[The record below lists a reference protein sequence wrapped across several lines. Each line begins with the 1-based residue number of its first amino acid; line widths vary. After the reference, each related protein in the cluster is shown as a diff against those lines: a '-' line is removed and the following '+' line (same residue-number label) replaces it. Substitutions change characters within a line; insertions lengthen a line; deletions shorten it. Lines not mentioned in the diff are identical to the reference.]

1 MPNDRSLREW
11 NAAPPAFKNDGAS
24 MSRVDSRVVVLV
36 VEDEPLIRLNAV
48 AMIEDAGFEVLEAA
62 NADEAILILE
72 NRSDIRIV
80 FTDVHMPGSMD
91 GLRLAH
97 AVRDRW
103 PPIKLIVTSGQM
115 TVSEDELPLGG
126 RFFSKPYQPSE
137 LSRVLNE
144 LVA

>member
-1 MPNDRSLREW
+1 MRR
-11 NAAPPAFKNDGAS
+11 AGGRA
-24 MSRVDSRVVVLV
+24 VVLV
-36 VEDEPLIRLNAV
+36 VEDELLTRLYAV

-72 NRSDIRIV
+72 YRSDIRIV

-103 PPIKLIVTSGQM
+103 PPINLIVTSGQLM
-115 TVSEDELPLGG
+115 VSESELPTGG
-126 RFFSKPYQPSE
+126 RFFSKPYQASE
-137 LSRVLNE
+137 ISRVLNE
-144 LVA
+144 LAA